1 VKVKKKKKK
10 KNQRVVIHVGG
21 LNLKEGLGKLT
32 NPKRRKSKCTCCL
45 IKNKKEEEEAAAAAT
60 MDTTSPCEPKASPD
74 KFEKIERK
82 SK

>member
-1 VKVKKKKKK
+1 LIGLI
-10 KNQRVVIHVGG
+10 IHVVG
-21 LNLKEGLGKLT
+21 LNLKGGLLADK
-32 NPKRRKSKCTCCL
+32 PKKKRKASVL
-45 IKNKKEEEEAAAAAT
+45 VLSHKEEEEEEEEKEAAATT